1 MDIRVK
7 YDIHDVDLEKLEELL
22 NQLNQYLNKLCF
34 VFIDRNVFGPVRVRS
49 INVVRDSYSVV
60 YNKSTITGITFDVAG
75 KPKDVVAFLDKLN
88 EAVIKTEQGG

>member
-7 YDIHDVDLEKLEELL
+7 YDIHDVDLEKLEEL
-22 NQLNQYLNKLCF
+22 LNQYLNKLCF

-49 INVVRDSYSVV
+49 INVVRDSYTTLIE
-60 YNKSTITGITFDVAG
+60 NKSTITGITFDVAG